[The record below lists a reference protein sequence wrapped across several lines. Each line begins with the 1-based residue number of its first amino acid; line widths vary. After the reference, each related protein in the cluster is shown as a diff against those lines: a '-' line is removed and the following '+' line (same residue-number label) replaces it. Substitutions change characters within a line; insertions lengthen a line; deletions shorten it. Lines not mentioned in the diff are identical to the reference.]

1 MLFFVTSALA
11 FSAPKSNLPAL
22 ATPKSNLLA
31 LRGGGVV
38 STDVLYNT
46 QAGLIMLT
54 GLQGWLAP
62 VNTLEMYGVKS
73 ATDGET
79 AWLRVVSGM
88 NVVLAVTMVA
98 AQTGLDT
105 AVTACALAFAFAVCY
120 NVPVLEKFGVEA
132 GQLAG
137 FVVVLGAVGE
147 LARRGIM
154 PASWAFN
161 FMVFGLLIAGSV
173 ADRLVPQQIMD
184 MYKMPAPTALMKSL
198 FMNFSLTK
206 VRWTQRSRTR
216 SSAHPSGAHSCAHA
230 RTPHRAPT
238 APRPLRRARCA
249 APTRAC
255 ASALRRW
262 PSAPSCSRSS

>member
-38 STDVLYNT
+38 STDVLYNA
-46 QAGLIMLT
+46 QASLIMLT

-62 VNTLEMYGVKS
+62 VSTLEMYGVKS
-73 ATDGET
+73 ATDGES
-79 AWLRVVSGM
+79 AWVRVVSGM
-88 NVVLAVTMVA
+88 NIVLAVTMVA

-120 NVPVLEKFGVEA
+120 NVPVLEKFGVEI
-132 GQLAG
+132 GQLVG

-184 MYKMPAPTALMKSL
+184 AYKMPAPTALMKSL
-198 FMNFSLTK
+198 FVNFSLTK
-206 VRWTQRSRTR
+206 M
-216 SSAHPSGAHSCAHA
+216 AIGAFLLTLKLTGKTGLGLAAMCA
-230 RTPHRAPT
+230 TLLVNVGIT
-238 APRPLRRARCA
+238 ALNKETAVDKA
-249 APTRAC
+249 GLAFWGVMQAVIGGL
-255 ASALRRW
+255 AFLNEK
-262 PSAPSCSRSS
+262 